1 MSENL
6 ALPPPI
12 DNGKHGYIYKDKS
25 STRPSIAKNK
35 TSKKKGKK
43 NTFLSKPQDIKA
55 QPNNLNLQVD
65 EDFLASHNSSTT
77 QS

>member
-12 DNGKHGYIYKDKS
+12 DNGKHGYIYRDKS

-35 TSKKKGKK
+35 ASKMKGKK
-43 NTFLSKPQDIKA
+43 NTFLSKPKDIKA
-55 QPNNLNLQVD
+55 QPNNLNLKVN
-65 EDFLASHNSSTT
+65 ENFLASRNSSTIQT
-77 QS
+77 